1 MEAGE
6 GEVKVENLETGRR
19 AQVRGDEW
27 VSRRTAG
34 RDIVGLSEAGEKML
48 SNNYSRQQRKRKD
61 GRRGG
66 GKIKEPVK
74 RKKGRGGEKINRSKG
89 EEKRKKKAERGSCQ
103 VDFIAEAGRLV
114 SAVLYSQHI
123 TAVQQ

>member
-74 RKKGRGGEKINRSKG
+74 RKKGRGGEDQQKQRRG
-89 EEKRKKKAERGSCQ
+89 EEEEEGGERKLS
-103 VDFIAEAGRLV
+103 
-114 SAVLYSQHI
+114 S
-123 TAVQQ
+123 